1 MAHDI
6 LLFLKMKTGAM
17 SAPAF
22 GNSNKE
28 HNTLIRMKKLKEL
41 RLLPLGFAVC
51 LGLLAGCAKQQNGPS
66 GSEDDGQGGD
76 KFDYATTADVRLD
89 VDYSAKGNKARFEVY
104 AENPLAETDGVFHKK
119 QGVNALLKA
128 YTDKDSKYSG
138 VVNLPTAAQKVYLY
152 SEAYGLPTCVEAEV
166 TASGISFEL
175 DSFIKKLESASQQQ
189 KRPASV
195 QDPVTRDG
203 SNVFNIQTPLGSYD
217 KNGKPDYL
225 EKTMANV
232 PEGLMNRVQNVL
244 MPGTDN
250 SQYAKPAEL
259 VNIRMT
265 KDASLNLVF
274 LSEMGQWANPIGYY
288 YYDTN
293 NPPTKLEEFL
303 NLPKYVVLPNC
314 SMYNSSE
321 DYVGGYYPPMKP
333 GMQVKLKYYGKDG
346 QASDIFPAGITVG
359 WFIMPNGFD
368 IYNGKLRMPTNF
380 GTFKCSNSIFNNLY
394 GPEKRFCVS
403 LYDKASGKTVLG
415 FEDGGDNDYKDVLF
429 YLESDPGGAIVDPD
443 RPVINPGEEQY
454 PDVVGD
460 PIEGTLAFEDLW
472 PSQGDY
478 DMNDVV
484 VKYSTTFT
492 TDKDNKIVAIR
503 DVFTPVHAGGKLKS
517 AFGYQLDMP
526 VTAFQSVKI
535 ENGSS
540 SAQTINGM
548 ELNQDKPVFMLFD
561 DIGQAVAK
569 GAITVTLELKGGQS
583 LSDAT
588 RKALYNPFICVT
600 DKGFVP
606 GAVRKEIHLTN
617 YAPTSLADPYPF
629 GRNDDKSSVDK
640 AGNPVGPYYYVTSD
654 SHPFAID
661 LPTTDYRIP
670 DEMVKIDK
678 FYPDFAGWVNSKG
691 EKNKDWYLKPAKK

>member
-1 MAHDI
+1 
-6 LLFLKMKTGAM
+6 MKT
-17 SAPAF
+17 
-22 GNSNKE
+22 
-28 HNTLIRMKKLKEL
+28 LKRSL
-41 RLLPLGFAVC
+41 ALYGILTCTV
-51 LGLLAGCAKQQNGPS
+51 LLAGCAKQQIGPS
-66 GSEDDGQGGD
+66 GDDPAGNEPGGN
-76 KFDYATTADVRLD
+76 KFDYATTADVKLD
-89 VDYSAKGNKARFEVY
+89 VDYSQKGNKALFEVY
-104 AENPLAETDGVFHKK
+104 AENPLTITDGRTTKK
-119 QGVNALLKA
+119 EGAKALLKA

-138 VVNLPTAAQKVYLY
+138 IVNLPTAVQKVYLY
-152 SEAYGLPTCVEAEV
+152 SESYGIPTCVEAEV

-175 DSFIKKLESASQQQ
+175 DSFLKGLESASPQQN
-189 KRPASV
+189 RTAPV
-195 QDPVTRDG
+195 QDPMTRDG
-203 SNVFNIQTPLGSYD
+203 SNIFNIQTPLGGYD
-217 KNGKPDYL
+217 RNGKPDYL

-232 PEGLMNRVQNVL
+232 PEGLMNRIQNTL
-244 MPGTDN
+244 LPGTDN

-265 KDASLNLVF
+265 KEASLNLVF

-314 SMYNSSE
+314 SMYNNSE

-380 GTFKCSNSIFNNLY
+380 TTFKCSNSAFNDIY
-394 GPEKRFCVS
+394 KEKRFCVS
-403 LYDKASGKTVLG
+403 LYDTKSAKTVIG

-429 YLESDPGGAIVDPD
+429 YLESNPGGAIVDPD
-443 RPVINPGEEQY
+443 RPVINPGDEQY
-454 PDVVGD
+454 PDIVGD

-517 AFGYQLDMP
+517 AFGYQLDIP

-548 ELNQDKPVFMLFD
+548 ELGQDKPVFMLFD

-569 GAITVTLELKGGQS
+569 GAITVSLELKGGQS

-588 RKALYNPFICVT
+588 RKSLYNPFICVT

-606 GAVRKEIHLTN
+606 GTVRKEIHLTN

-640 AGNPVGPYYYVTSD
+640 AGNPIGPYYYVTSD
-654 SHPFAID
+654 LHPFAID
-661 LPTTDYRIP
+661 LPITDYRIP
-670 DEMVKIDK
+670 DERVKIDN
-678 FYPDFAGWVNSKG
+678 FYPQFAGWVNSKG
-691 EKNKDWYLKPAKK
+691 EKNKEWYLNPQNK